1 MKTLPT
7 TLLLVLC
14 SITSFAQADS
24 VEMRLP
30 WKPGQE
36 IELNLKF
43 AETIVIE
50 AWNKKEIFL
59 KGKVMING
67 GELNQAHTMDSVI
80 NDESITINTDLDE
93 NFLPGNHCCD
103 CFRKGMNFTYSKKGK
118 NQTSICT
125 EIYYIVYLPAGADMK
140 LETISGSIKISN
152 MKGAI
157 DAESVSGEVN
167 VIIPEGQKADVLL
180 KTVTGRA
187 STVPEIPVQL
197 VQGLRPMLSRKL
209 EGPLNG
215 GGKKVR
221 LESVTGDV
229 SLRSLR

>member
-1 MKTLPT
+1 MKTLIT
-7 TLLLVLC
+7 TLLLVQGFIV
-14 SITSFAQADS
+14 SVAQPDS

-30 WKPGQE
+30 WKPGQQ

-43 AETIVIE
+43 AESIVIE

-59 KGKVMING
+59 KGEVMING
-67 GELNQAHTMDSVI
+67 GALNRAHTMDSVI
-80 NDESITINTDLDE
+80 NNESITINTDLDE
-93 NFLPGNHCCD
+93 DLLPGNHCCD
-103 CFRKGMNFTYSKKGK
+103 CFRKGINFSSNKKGK
-118 NQTSICT
+118 RQTSICT

-167 VIIPEGQKADVLL
+167 VVLPVGQKVDVEL

-187 STVPEIPVQL
+187 SATPEIPVQL

-209 EGPLNG
+209 EGQLNG

-229 SLRSLR
+229 SLKSM